1 MANPNPPRVLSPDEI
16 ELLKKYRDLTM
27 PAARLAGLDDFAKWL
42 FTSVTVIGSLA
53 AAFSTSAIKTFDTCS
68 AAAFFVA
75 IFLTGVSLFLAVCL
89 RAVEPAKANWQ
100 NLEDMLA
107 KNETALRTKQTFARG
122 SGAAFALAVL
132 AAGCAPLLSLAC
144 RPAVQNALSYSFGK
158 DGIKASASFTQPPQT
173 LSEIRIISQEP
184 SKETVIA
191 AQRSAAGA
199 DSAVK
204 LEASGS
210 LPVTSTGVRIVVT
223 CDASKNLQQE
233 VTITI
238 NPAGGAASAATPMPR
253 QLCASDQKQAGSS
266 K

>member
-1 MANPNPPRVLSPDEI
+1 MSESDKPRPLSPDEV

-75 IFLTGVSLFLAVCL
+75 IFLTGISLFLAVCL

-107 KNETALRTKQTFARG
+107 KNETALRAKQNFARG

-144 RPAVQNALSYSFGK
+144 RPAAQNGLSYSFGK
-158 DGIKASASFTQPPQT
+158 DGIKASASFAQPPQT

-184 SKETVIA
+184 AKETVIA

-210 LPVTSTGVRIVVT
+210 LPAASTGVRIVVT
-223 CDASKNLQQE
+223 CDVSKTGQE
-233 VTITI
+233 SLAIALPQT
-238 NPAGGAASAATPMPR
+238 AGAASGPDKVTSV
-253 QLCASDQKQAGSS
+253 QGCIK
-266 K
+266 